1 MVVKI
6 QKIETRMT
14 MALYLQILPKSLPL
28 ALESI
33 GHHWPEDHVERP
45 QGYPYYHWLQTET
58 GVGVVAIEQRTFLL
72 KPGQGVLIRPFVAH
86 QYWAQQPW
94 QTRFA
99 TFNGRLEPN
108 INQIVGEAPFIRSE
122 DQKFFSFS
130 EWIDQTIAA
139 YLNHSL
145 DQQSASVT
153 VYQFLLALSQHYPR
167 ADVKNDQP
175 RYREFVLP
183 TIKKIETDFA
193 QPLTV
198 EILAQARF
206 ITPQYLTRLF
216 KRYTGVTTQEYLLET
231 RLNQAKELLIGQP
244 QLSIAAIAHAVG
256 IAAPSNF
263 IKQFKTAN
271 KVTPAK
277 FRKFYQ

>member
-1 MVVKI
+1 
-6 QKIETRMT
+6 

-33 GHHWPEDHVERP
+33 GHHWPEDQVERP

-58 GVGVVAIEQRTFLL
+58 GVGVLTIEQQTFLL

-86 QYWAQQPW
+86 RYWAKQPW
-94 QTRFA
+94 HTKFA

-108 INQIVGEAPFIRSE
+108 IHQIVGEAPFIRGE
-122 DQKFFSFS
+122 DQAIFSFS
-130 EWIDQTIAA
+130 AWIDQTIAA
-139 YLNHSL
+139 YLDHAL
-145 DQQSASVT
+145 DQQQTSVA
-153 VYQFLLALSQHYPR
+153 VYRFLLALSQNHELT
-167 ADVKNDQP
+167 DVKNDQP

-198 EILAQARF
+198 EVLARACF

-216 KRYTGVTTQEYLLET
+216 KRYTGVTTQQYLLET
-231 RLNQAKELLIGQP
+231 RLNQAKELLVSRP
-244 QLSIAAIAHAVG
+244 QLPIVEIAHAVG

-263 IKQFKTAN
+263 IKQFKAAN